1 MKTQTPKHNSTN
13 GERGFTLIETTIASL
28 VMLVGALA
36 CSSLFVFSVQNNI
49 GGSERAL
56 AMAVAQQQLEQI
68 RSVKYTDSTLDAGT
82 TISTVRNGERN
93 YTVQRTVVS
102 QTNSDGTAQNL
113 KRVTITVTPQSGQS
127 WMRTSVVLVTF
138 RSTLNSGNYL
148 VAS

>member
-1 MKTQTPKHNSTN
+1 MKTQTPKHKSTN

-49 GGSERAL
+49 GGSERTL

-68 RSVKYTDSTLDAGT
+68 RSVKYTDSTLNDGT
-82 TISTVRNGERN
+82 ITSTVRNGERN
-93 YTVQRTVVS
+93 YTVQRAVVS
-102 QTNSDGTAQNL
+102 ETNSDGTAKNL
-113 KRVTITVTPQSGQS
+113 KRITITVTPQSGQT

-138 RSTLNSGNYL
+138 RSTLNSGSYL